1 MRCDLSERSLD
12 LFDALW
18 HGDLNTYLEQV
29 DAGFSFVSP
38 LTNAHEPAH
47 EQLESYC
54 KRVRSLPKI
63 LDYRVLQ
70 VRRIF
75 ETDEVCTILLL
86 GNVLDFPRGT
96 IGFRCTFVWHI
107 QPEEPKLVH
116 MHFSLPLA
124 PPDMPIDK
132 LPVSVQ
138 ARGNPIVLRDT
149 DGHSHV
155 VNRAEVLYLESRH
168 QYTIVHLPQRQIRVR
183 IALSDLLRVFPDYFV
198 RVHRSYVINVL
209 HVEQISRREIRLAG
223 GSRIPIPERRS
234 KSVREEVLDA
244 MVRARLVSEHGNIAP
259 PRIENRPRLESGS
272 RTKASPTRLV
282 FHLSARARADA
293 CTDARC
299 GRSSRPDRAD
309 AAGRRRWTPGP
320 PASSSCPWRRPAR
333 SCGGSRPGEG
343 RPAA

>member
-244 MVRARLVSEHGNIAP
+244 MVRARLVPEHGNIAP
-259 PRIENRPRLESGS
+259 PPES
-272 RTKASPTRLV
+272 KI
-282 FHLSARARADA
+282 
-293 CTDARC
+293 
-299 GRSSRPDRAD
+299 DR
-309 AAGRRRWTPGP
+309 G
-320 PASSSCPWRRPAR
+320 
-333 SCGGSRPGEG
+333 
-343 RPAA
+343 

>member
-18 HGDLNTYLEQV
+18 YGDLNTYLEQA

-38 LTNAHEPAH
+38 LTNTHEPAH

-86 GNVLDFPRGT
+86 GNVLDSSRGT

-107 QPEEPKLVH
+107 QPEEPGLVH

-124 PPDMPIDK
+124 PLDMPIDK

-138 ARGNPIVLRDT
+138 ARENPIILRDT

-155 VNRAEVLYLESRH
+155 VNRTEVLYLESRH

-183 IALSDLLRVFPDYFV
+183 VALSELLRDFPDYFV

-223 GSRIPIPERRS
+223 SSHIPIPERRS

-244 MVRARLVSEHGNIAP
+244 IIRARLVSE
-259 PRIENRPRLESGS
+259 RENS
-272 RTKASPTRLV
+272 
-282 FHLSARARADA
+282 
-293 CTDARC
+293 
-299 GRSSRPDRAD
+299 
-309 AAGRRRWTPGP
+309 TPK
-320 PASSSCPWRRPAR
+320 RK
-333 SCGGSRPGEG
+333 
-343 RPAA
+343 